1 MSKTASMVMM
11 ALDWVK
17 GKEELQKFDFVF
29 LIRLRYADKE
39 SSLAELIISQHN
51 RLEVM
56 EVQPEKIKDIVK
68 GKTKHKTLLILDGY
82 DEYKPGL
89 NKDIDDAIE
98 KTVGTCVMVLTS
110 RPGFLIPTL
119 RQKMKTVAT
128 IKGFSKA
135 NIKRSSRLLL
145 GSRKKAK
152 AMIKQARKAGIYDLL
167 QAPIILLF
175 SCLVF
180 QEHNSLPETKT
191 RLYREIFKLFMDR
204 SAEKDESLRNL
215 DKDSQDDLLDL
226 LGEASWKSLQKDTG
240 ELLLIKVNNHG
251 PLTQPIILLIKK
263 SSILL
268 NIVIYRPQGLKDR
281 YKL

>member
-11 ALDWVK
+11 ALHWVK
-17 GKEELQKFDFVF
+17 GKEELKKFDFVF
-29 LIRLRYADKE
+29 LMRLRYAEKE

-56 EVQPEKIKDIVK
+56 EVQPEKINHIVK

-110 RPGFLIPTL
+110 RPGFLVPTL
-119 RQKMKTVAT
+119 RQNMKTVAT
-128 IKGFSKA
+128 IKGFSKE
-135 NIKRSSRLLL
+135 NIRRSSRLLL

-191 RLYREIFKLFMDR
+191 GLYREIFKLFIDR
-204 SAEKDESLRNL
+204 SAEKDESLRDL
-215 DKDSQDDLLDL
+215 DKGSLDDLLDL

-240 ELLLIKVNNHG
+240 ELLLIKVNIHG

-268 NIVIYRPQGLKDR
+268 IIVIYCPQGLKDR